1 MNEALQYVGMSQIK
15 KFLPAG
21 EEIKMGED
29 FLIVDIRE
37 GDAGTFIDNPF
48 RVDAFLAIFC
58 QKGGFEIEINLRKFK
73 IQDSTLLIGIPG
85 YIIKVGEMSKGHS
98 IPGRLVAM
106 AISKRF
112 ITEIKFDFSKLFES
126 RLMFFYD
133 PRIMLGHEEMAFCSN
148 YFQLLKSILSS
159 RIPDKRPAVGSLVE
173 SLMNVL
179 AGLVDDHHIH
189 SEEIETSHSTQT
201 RLNILFEKF
210 MSLVSEYHTS
220 ERGMAFYANRLGMTP
235 KYLSKLIKQVSGR
248 SAPDWIDSFVV
259 NEAKSMLKYTDDS
272 IKEIVYKLNFVNAS
286 VFYKFF
292 KAQTGMTPSEYRNQI
307 P

>member
-29 FLIVDIRE
+29 FLIVDIME

-73 IQDSTLLIGIPG
+73 IQDNTLLIGIPG
-85 YIIKVGEMSKGHS
+85 YIIKVGKMSDGHS
-98 IPGRLVAM
+98 IQGRLVAM

-112 ITEIKFDFSKLFES
+112 MTEIKFDFSKLFES

-133 PRIMLGHEEMAFCSN
+133 PRIILGHEEMAFCSN

-159 RIPDKRPAVGSLVE
+159 RIPDKRSAVGSLVE

-179 AGLVDDHHIH
+179 AGLVDDHHH
-189 SEEIETSHSTQT
+189 PEEIETSHSTQT

-210 MSLVSEYHTS
+210 MSLVSEYHNS